1 MREIVGRH
9 YIEMHNSKLESTR
22 LYAESL
28 YRKLVAIQFD
38 LKQGDDPATDIQLGD
53 ILVSATLAF
62 ARNTL

>member
-1 MREIVGRH
+1 
-9 YIEMHNSKLESTR
+9 MHNSKLESTR